1 VKAQFQKYTRRV
13 LIGGAAAAAA
23 FAAKPRNSVAAEE
36 RSATFVLI
44 HGAWHGGWCW
54 ERVSHILQKKG
65 HKVYAPTLTG
75 VGERSHL
82 ANERVNLTTHVLDV
96 VNEVKWKDLDS
107 IVLCGHSY
115 GGMVITG
122 AAEQIHERVSAIV
135 YLDAFL
141 PQNGQSLDDIVGAVR
156 DTKGPVP
163 PITAEQFNVNAADR
177 AWVNS
182 KMTPQSAACFSE
194 KLVLTGAVN
203 RIAKKTYVMANI
215 GTSPPF
221 RANYERLKA
230 DRAWRTFTV
239 DCGHDVMIDKPAE
252 LADILSSVK

>member
-1 VKAQFQKYTRRV
+1 VRSQNT
-13 LIGGAAAAAA
+13 GGSAVTDSLE
-23 FAAKPRNSVAAEE
+23 KN
-36 RSATFVLI
+36 ATFVLI

-54 ERVSHILQKKG
+54 ERVSQILQKQG
-65 HKVYAPTLTG
+65 HRVYAPTLTG
-75 VGERSHL
+75 VCERSHL
-82 ANERVNLTTHVLDV
+82 SNEKVSLATHVLDV
-96 VNEVKWKDLDS
+96 VNEVKWKDLDR

-122 AAEQIHERVSAIV
+122 AAEHIHERVASIV

-156 DTKGPVP
+156 EAKGPVP

-182 KMTPQSAACFSE
+182 KTTPQSAACFSE

-203 RIAKKTYVMANI
+203 KIPKKTYVMANV

-221 RANYERLKA
+221 RANYERLKS
-230 DRAWRTFTV
+230 DQAWRTYTV
-239 DCGHDVMIDKPAE
+239 ECGHDVMIDKPAE
-252 LADILSSVK
+252 LAVILTSAV